1 MQFDQLN
8 RRSFITLLGGAAA
21 AWPLAA
27 RAQQPAMTI
36 PVVGF
41 LASSSADAPSGPVGA
56 IHLALKQAGYEV
68 GQTVRMEYRYA
79 NNRLERLPALAD
91 ELVKVPAAVIITSG
105 GPGPTLAAKAAT
117 TTIPIV
123 FAPVPDPVRSGLVA
137 SFNRPGGNI
146 TGVAALTIELDPKRL
161 ELLHELAPSGG
172 PFAVLLNPSRPDTQI
187 QVEGIKNAARSVGR
201 ELVLAYANT
210 VQQIDAAFATFAE
223 RSVAGLLVA
232 ADPLFTSQRTQ
243 IIVLATRHGWPAMY
257 QWREFADAGGLA
269 SYGPNLFDS
278 YRQAGLFA
286 ARILKGE
293 NPADLPVQQPTKF
306 EFVINLRTAKALGL
320 TVPLV
325 LLGRADEVIE

>member
-1 MQFDQLN
+1 M
-8 RRSFITLLGGAAA
+8 RRREFITLLGGAA

-27 RAQQPAMTI
+27 RAQQSAMAI
-36 PVVGF
+36 PVIGF
-41 LASSSADAPSGPVGA
+41 LASSSADAPSGPVAA

-91 ELVKVPAAVIITSG
+91 ELVKIPAAVIITSG

-161 ELLHELAPSGG
+161 ELLHELAPSSGL
-172 PFAVLLNPSRPDTQI
+172 FAVLLNPSRPDTQI
-187 QVEGIKNAARSVGR
+187 QLENIKTAARSVGR

-210 VQQIDAAFATFAE
+210 VRQIDGAFATFAE

-243 IIVLATRHGWPAMY
+243 ARNPPWLARDISM
-257 QWREFADAGGLA
+257 
-269 SYGPNLFDS
+269 
-278 YRQAGLFA
+278 
-286 ARILKGE
+286 ARIRRCRWPGK
-293 NPADLPVQQPTKF
+293 
-306 EFVINLRTAKALGL
+306 LRTQPFRFLPASWSVRRPHSQGRKARRPAGAA
-320 TVPLV
+320 TH
-325 LLGRADEVIE
+325 DSSS